1 MRILGIDWGTKK
13 IGIAIANSISKNITP
28 IGVFSNNKNIFYK
41 IKQIV
46 LNYNVKKIIIGK
58 PVFTKT
64 YEESPIFYQIQDFAQ
79 NLQGFL
85 MENYISIEIDYI
97 EEEYTTFLANNLIKY
112 STFKNKKNK
121 VKKKLKNNIDSLSAV
136 WILKSYISIY

>member
-85 MENYISIEIDYI
+85 MENNISIEIDYI
-97 EEEYTTFLANNLIKY
+97 EEEYSEKKIK
-112 STFKNKKNK
+112 K
-121 VKKKLKNNIDSLSAV
+121 
-136 WILKSYISIY
+136 

>member
-85 MENYISIEIDYI
+85 MENNISIEIDYI